1 MDEGSEGSDDLISQ
15 FAVLALYLIAAE
27 EEEEGLSVLPP
38 EPEAVSGLAAVLR
51 GELGPHKV
59 RRQCRCFGQQV
70 G

>member
-1 MDEGSEGSDDLISQ
+1 MDKGSGDLISQ
-15 FAVLALYLIAAE
+15 FALLVLYLITAE
-27 EEEEGLSVLPP
+27 EEEERLSVRPP
-38 EPEAVSGLAAVLR
+38 EPEAVSGLSAVLR

>member
-1 MDEGSEGSDDLISQ
+1 MDKGSGDLISQ
-15 FAVLALYLIAAE
+15 FALLVLYLITAE
-27 EEEEGLSVLPP
+27 EEEEGLSVRPP

-59 RRQCRCFGQQV
+59 RRQCRRFGQQL